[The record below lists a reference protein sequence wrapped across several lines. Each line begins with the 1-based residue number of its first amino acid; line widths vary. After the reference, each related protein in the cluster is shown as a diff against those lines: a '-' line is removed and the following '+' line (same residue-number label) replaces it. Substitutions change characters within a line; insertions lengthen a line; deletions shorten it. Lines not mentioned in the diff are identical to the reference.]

1 MNKILKVSFSLK
13 NTYRVNTILYSIKQI
28 PLLKKLLP
36 DELYAVKGFKTAAC
50 VLSVLWE
57 IASAFVGKMLYFIVV
72 GWTASLYGNTES
84 NNVFLHIL
92 LFLTVTGAF
101 TKLNLFDPTR
111 DKYYAMM
118 LMRMDAY
125 KYTIVNYFY
134 AMIKT
139 AVGFLPCTLFFG
151 NLWNL
156 PLWFCLVLPLSVV
169 GAKMSVAAWSI
180 WDYEKNGL
188 DYNESAL
195 TKKVLLWGAVL
206 LAAAY
211 GLPAAGI
218 VIPEGISMA
227 LFAAAVPCGGA
238 AVLKIISFKN
248 YREIYQQLLHN
259 MFSQMDN
266 AKNISKTMSES
277 SISADI
283 SITSRRSGFEYLNEL
298 FVKRHKKILWRAS
311 VRISAVCAAIAFAAV
326 AGVLIFP
333 DFAKNINKVIMTCLP
348 YFVFIMYM
356 INRGTGFTR
365 ALFMNCDHSLLTYS
379 FYKQPKFILKL
390 FSIRLREIIKVNA
403 LPALVI
409 GAGLAAV
416 LYASGGTD
424 NGMNYIVLIVSVLC
438 MSAFF
443 SVHYLTI
450 YYLLQPYNAATEMK
464 SGTYQLVLS
473 ATYFVCYLIMKMRMP
488 TFVFGLA
495 CIAFC
500 LIYAAA
506 ACLLVYRLAPDT
518 FRLRS

>member
-1 MNKILKVSFSLK
+1 M
-13 NTYRVNTILYSIKQI
+13 
-28 PLLKKLLP
+28 
-36 DELYAVKGFKTAAC
+36 
-50 VLSVLWE
+50 
-57 IASAFVGKMLYFIVV
+57 
-72 GWTASLYGNTES
+72 
-84 NNVFLHIL
+84 
-92 LFLTVTGAF
+92 
-101 TKLNLFDPTR
+101 
-111 DKYYAMM
+111 
-118 LMRMDAY
+118 
-125 KYTIVNYFY
+125 
-134 AMIKT
+134 
-139 AVGFLPCTLFFG
+139 
-151 NLWNL
+151 
-156 PLWFCLVLPLSVV
+156 
-169 GAKMSVAAWSI
+169 
-180 WDYEKNGL
+180 
-188 DYNESAL
+188 
-195 TKKVLLWGAVL
+195 LLWGAVL

-238 AVLKIISFKN
+238 AVLKIVSFKN

-438 MSAFF
+438 MSVFF
-443 SVHYLTI
+443 SVHYLMI